1 MYDWRSKP
9 KTFAHVTLMSCMA
22 MKVEDFYQTLLSK
35 LLRALLRLMS

>member
-22 MKVEDFYQTLLSK
+22 MKVEDIYQT
-35 LLRALLRLMS
+35 